1 MKNKL
6 INDIEANMASCLN
19 NEQLAKLDKAL
30 KSSLSDVEFIEN
42 GKRIGPICEVN
53 YLNLFIEA
61 KRVEGCSEKTLKY
74 YELIIKPLLSKLN
87 TSISRITT
95 EDLRKYLNDYQQ
107 RNNSSKVSIDN
118 VRRIFSSFFSW
129 LEDENYIIK
138 NPVRR
143 IHKIK
148 AAKVVKETYSQETM
162 QLLRDNCKTIRDLA
176 IIDFLSSTG
185 VRIGELVKLNI
196 TDIDFNNKECIVFGK
211 GSKERR
217 VYFDSSTKLHLLAY
231 INERN
236 DDNEALF
243 VSLLKP
249 FNRLEIS
256 GVEIMLRNLGKK
268 LGIKKVHPHKFR
280 RTMATNAIDKGMPV
294 EQVQKLLG
302 HSKIDTTMQ
311 YAMVDQNNVKIS
323 YRKFIG

>member
-42 GKRIGPICEVN
+42 GKRISPISEVN

-231 INERN
+231 INERD

>member
-1 MKNKL
+1 MKNKF
-6 INDIEANMASCLN
+6 INDIEANMASCLS
-19 NEQLAKLDKAL
+19 NEQLAKLDKVL
-30 KSSLSDVEFIEN
+30 KSGLSDVELVEN
-42 GKRIGPICEVN
+42 GENNNSMNEVN
-53 YLNLFIEA
+53 YLNMFIEA

-107 RNNSSKVSIDN
+107 KNNSSKVSIDN

-196 TDIDFNNKECIVFGK
+196 SDIDFNNKECIVLGK

-243 VSLLKP
+243 VSRLKP
-249 FNRLEIS
+249 YKRLEIS